1 MHALAETVTTDQII
15 GFEVT
20 KYTESDPKLLGIN

>member
-1 MHALAETVTTDQII
+1 MHALSETATTDQII

-20 KYTESDPKLLGIN
+20 KYTESGPKLLRIN